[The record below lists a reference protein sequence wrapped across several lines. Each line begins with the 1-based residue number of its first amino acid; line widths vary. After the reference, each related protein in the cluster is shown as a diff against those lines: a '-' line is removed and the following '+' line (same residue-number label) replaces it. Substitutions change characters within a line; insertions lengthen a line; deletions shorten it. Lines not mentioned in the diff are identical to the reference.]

1 MSMDDPGWE
10 GGLTPPKPSVGRRF
24 DQKLL
29 VRVGAAVGVVA
40 VIAVIVVVALLGGG
54 NKKNGSPPATSTTA
68 STGSTTL
75 ATTGTTVG
83 GGSADTTTTT
93 STAVETIPVL
103 GVKVTSQAK
112 PVRGSNGSQISITD
126 TNGRSVPI
134 SGVNVLSVREKATTA
149 SHTSSATPAA
159 VIGLAPGDIIWAIS
173 QVTDKNYTP
182 VTGGGVI
189 STFLRNYSATASTSQ
204 IYVYFY
210 EPSSG
215 TNHTTPALA
224 SLLQVPGS
232 LTSINCTVAVGC

>member
-10 GGLTPPKPSVGRRF
+10 GGLTPPRPSVGRRF

-29 VRVGAAVGVVA
+29 VRVGAGVAVVA
-40 VIAVIVVVALLGGG
+40 LIAVIVAVAAAGGG
-54 NKKNGSPPATSTTA
+54 NKKNGSLGATSTTA
-68 STGSTTL
+68 STASTTV
-75 ATTGTTVG
+75 ATAGTTVG
-83 GGSADTTTTT
+83 GGSVDTTTT
-93 STAVETIPVL
+93 STAVPTIPVL
-103 GVKVTSQAK
+103 GVRVTAQAK
-112 PVRGSNGSQISITD
+112 PVLGSNGSQISITD
-126 TNGRSVPI
+126 ANGRSVPI
-134 SGVNVLSVREKATTA
+134 SGVTVVSVREKATTA
-149 SHTSSATPAA
+149 SQTSSATPAA

-215 TNHTTPALA
+215 TNHTTPAQA

-232 LTSINCTVAVGC
+232 LTSINCIAGVGC